1 MPCSAEGGGGLER
14 TEQVLEER
22 VRDKKKWAEKKGK
35 ECSLMIM
42 IITSVCGMRMHRNGE
57 QRYTLCLRDCRL
69 PPDILPIQKVQP
81 D

>member
-35 ECSLMIM
+35 
-42 IITSVCGMRMHRNGE
+42 GMFSNDYDHH
-57 QRYTLCLRDCRL
+57 
-69 PPDILPIQKVQP
+69 
-81 D
+81 